1 MQKNSIFDIWNQGNH
16 FLNFLFE
23 YNYIQMFKINKDIK
37 YESEIKE
44 KIVFSDEDIV
54 KIFDGLTIKK

>member
-37 YESEIKE
+37 PESEIKE